1 VKLETLD
8 INPFSAAAHGA
19 DVELVNVTKQFGSHT
34 VLQGVSL
41 TVHSGTVVAVIGPSG
56 SGKSTLCRIVAGL
69 EPFQEG
75 EVRLDGYD
83 FLRGGRRGRA
93 SHGSGYRRSRLRVG
107 MVFQSSTLFP
117 QMTVLDNIM
126 LGPQKVLKLSRAV
139 AMERASTILERV
151 GLSDK
156 LKSYPAHLSGG
167 QQQRAAIA
175 RELAMDRRLILF
187 DEVTSALDPELVREV
202 LTVMRELARGGLT
215 MIVVTHEMNFARTVS
230 DEGVFM
236 DNGSV
241 VESGA
246 PAEFFDRPK
255 MERTRSFLDRVL
267 I

>member
-1 VKLETLD
+1 
-8 INPFSAAAHGA
+8 
-19 DVELVNVTKQFGSHT
+19 
-34 VLQGVSL
+34 
-41 TVHSGTVVAVIGPSG
+41 
-56 SGKSTLCRIVAGL
+56 
-69 EPFQEG
+69 
-75 EVRLDGYD
+75 
-83 FLRGGRRGRA
+83 
-93 SHGSGYRRSRLRVG
+93 

-126 LGPQKVLKLSRAV
+126 LGPQKVLKLSRAA

-202 LTVMRELARGGLT
+202 LTVMRELAQSGLT

-230 DEGVFM
+230 DEVVFM

-241 VESGA
+241 VESGP